1 MKALFIFLLCVFSMP
16 LWASNSALPNA
27 NELVSILDSYRGFN
41 DSGFTM
47 QTTTI
52 SYKKDR
58 KPRTNQVLVKVLGDK
73 SHVTFESPARAKGRM
88 ILSRDNNM
96 WVYFPGT
103 RKVVR
108 ISAAQK
114 LLGEASNAD
123 ILGTALSAHYSAKIL
138 GETQIEETEVF
149 ELELLATHKKASYPR
164 IVFYMDKGSQHKPV
178 KSDYFSRSGKLLKSA
193 FYKGFMKVEGE
204 EKIHKMLFVNPL
216 IEGSYT
222 WMRFDNMHKSQLPD
236 TLFNKSNLVN

>member
-1 MKALFIFLLCVFSMP
+1 MKRLFTFLLFVFSTP
-16 LWASNSALPNA
+16 LWALNNAVPNA
-27 NELVSILDSYRGFN
+27 NELVSILDSYRGYN

-47 QTTTI
+47 QTTTV
-52 SYKKDR
+52 SYKKNR

-73 SHVTFESPARAKGRM
+73 SHVTFESPAREKGRM

-96 WVYFPGT
+96 WIYFPGT

-114 LLGEASNAD
+114 LLGEASNGD
-123 ILGTALSAHYSAKIL
+123 ILGTALSTHYSAKII
-138 GETQIEETEVF
+138 GEAKIEETDTF
-149 ELELLATHKKASYPR
+149 KLELLATHKKASYPR
-164 IVFYMDKGSQHKPV
+164 IVFYMDKDSQHKPI

-193 FYKGFMKVEGE
+193 FYKGFMKVNGE
-204 EKIHKMLFVNPL
+204 EKIHKMLFINPL

-222 WMRFDNMHKSQLPD
+222 WMRFDNMHKSQLPE